1 MTSRLSKIVD
11 WLKKSK
17 KSTKILIVIASVLA
31 VLIIAAVLL
40 YCIVIMP
47 YYSDRIDI
55 VSKPQEDIE
64 NTVNDT
70 IDVELPN
77 NPDEIPVE
85 DQTKDVI
92 YEEEQKE
99 DEIINILLSG
109 VDTRSY
115 DLNSRS
121 DTIILA
127 SYNKTQHTV
136 KLVSFM
142 RDSWVY
148 LPERGWSRINA
159 ATVYGGTGL
168 LINTINYN
176 FDLDIQNYVQVK
188 FDDFRKIIDIIGG
201 IDVELTQQ
209 EINYINRKLHSDD
222 RDWSN
227 DITAEPGLV
236 HLNGAQA
243 LWHCRNRSIGNSD
256 YTRTERQ
263 REVIGIIIDK
273 ILSMSLGEVSSIV
286 FELRNYVN
294 TNIPMQTI
302 LELGYDAMIAGN
314 IEVESSRVPFDG
326 EFWSANKNGASVLEL
341 DIDANTALLHEFLGY
356 EVQDSEDEADG
367 TGEESGASEASRS
380 EETGGT
386 KETSG
391 ADNTGDVNNPKD
403 DVSEAA
409 SNTSETTGDTEINN
423 SVDTQETGDSVQ
435 EDTINTSENSNNT
448 IEDSASG
455 SSDAIGTEDS
465 NNTEDYTD
473 SNNVRTDALID
484 EAIEQTQIDA
494 GSSSITQQKSTV

>member
-1 MTSRLSKIVD
+1 MVSRLSKIID

-17 KSTKILIVIASVLA
+17 KSTKILIVMASILA

-55 VSKPQEDIE
+55 VSKTQEDIE
-64 NTVNDT
+64 STVNDT
-70 IDVELPN
+70 IDVELPD
-77 NPDEIPVE
+77 NPDEIPAE

-314 IEVESSRVPFDG
+314 IEVEPSRVPFDG

-356 EVQDSEDEADG
+356 EVEDSSD
-367 TGEESGASEASRS
+367 
-380 EETGGT
+380 
-386 KETSG
+386 TSG
-391 ADNTGDVNNPKD
+391 
-403 DVSEAA
+403 
-409 SNTSETTGDTEINN
+409 TSETASTDNASSSENDNIHETNSNESDSDDGLNN
-423 SVDTQETGDSVQ
+423 NIDTQETSNNIQ
-435 EDTINTSENSNNT
+435 EDTVDALENSDNTPDDNISKSSNISDSNNALDT
-448 IEDSASG
+448 GDSNNAEEY
-455 SSDAIGTEDS
+455 TDS
-465 NNTEDYTD
+465 NNTEADTPTVETIEPTQ
-473 SNNVRTDALID
+473 SD
-484 EAIEQTQIDA
+484 E
-494 GSSSITQQKSTV
+494 SSHSDIQQKSTV

>member
-1 MTSRLSKIVD
+1 MVSRLSKIID

-17 KSTKILIVIASVLA
+17 KSTKILIVVASILT

-64 NTVNDT
+64 STVNDT
-70 IDVELPN
+70 IDVELPD
-77 NPDEIPVE
+77 NPDEIPAE

-356 EVQDSEDEADG
+356 EVEDSNDTSVG
-367 TGEESGASEASRS
+367 TGETAD
-380 EETGGT
+380 
-386 KETSG
+386 TSG
-391 ADNTGDVNNPKD
+391 TSGTGETASTDNASSSED
-403 DVSEAA
+403 DNIHETN
-409 SNTSETTGDTEINN
+409 SNTSEVNSDDGLNN
-423 SVDTQETGDSVQ
+423 NTDTQETSNNIQ
-435 EDTINTSENSNNT
+435 EDTVDASENSDNTPDDSVSKSSNISDSNNALDT
-448 IEDSASG
+448 GDSNNVEES
-455 SSDAIGTEDS
+455 TDS
-465 NNTEDYTD
+465 NNTEADISTVETIEPTQ
-473 SNNVRTDALID
+473 SD
-484 EAIEQTQIDA
+484 E
-494 GSSSITQQKSTV
+494 SSHSDIQQKSTV

>member
-1 MTSRLSKIVD
+1 MVSRLSKIID

-17 KSTKILIVIASVLA
+17 KSTKILIVVASILA
-31 VLIIAAVLL
+31 VLIIAAVLM

-64 NTVNDT
+64 STVNDT
-70 IDVELPN
+70 IEVELPD
-77 NPDEIPVE
+77 NPDEIPAE

-356 EVQDSEDEADG
+356 EVEESSDTSVG
-367 TGEESGASEASRS
+367 TGETADTGETASTDNASSS
-380 EETGGT
+380 EDDNIHET
-386 KETSG
+386 
-391 ADNTGDVNNPKD
+391 N
-403 DVSEAA
+403 
-409 SNTSETTGDTEINN
+409 SNTSGVNSDDGINN
-423 SVDTQETGDSVQ
+423 IDTQETSNNIQ
-435 EDTINTSENSNNT
+435 EDTVDASENSNNT
-448 IEDSASG
+448 PDDNISKSSNISDSNNALDTGDSN
-455 SSDAIGTEDS
+455 SVEESTDS
-465 NNTEDYTD
+465 NNTEADTPTVETIEPIQ
-473 SNNVRTDALID
+473 SD
-484 EAIEQTQIDA
+484 E
-494 GSSSITQQKSTV
+494 SSHSDIQQK

>member
-1 MTSRLSKIVD
+1 MVSRLSKIID

-17 KSTKILIVIASVLA
+17 KSTKILIVMASILA

-64 NTVNDT
+64 STVNDT
-70 IDVELPN
+70 IDVELPD
-77 NPDEIPVE
+77 NPDEIPAE

-273 ILSMSLGEVSSIV
+273 MLSMSLGEVSSIV

-314 IEVESSRVPFDG
+314 IDVESSRVPFDG

-341 DIDANTALLHEFLGY
+341 DIGANTALLHEFLGY
-356 EVQDSEDEADG
+356 EVEDSSDTSVDTDETASTSETAGTDNASSSEDDNIH
-367 TGEESGASEASRS
+367 
-380 EETGGT
+380 ET
-386 KETSG
+386 
-391 ADNTGDVNNPKD
+391 N
-403 DVSEAA
+403 
-409 SNTSETTGDTEINN
+409 SNTSGVNTDDGLNN
-423 SVDTQETGDSVQ
+423 NNIDTQEISNNIQ
-435 EDTINTSENSNNT
+435 EDTVDASENSNNT
-448 IEDSASG
+448 PDDNISKSSNISDSNNALDTGDSNNVEE
-455 SSDAIGTEDS
+455 STDS
-465 NNTEDYTD
+465 NNTEADTPTVETIEPTQ
-473 SNNVRTDALID
+473 SD
-484 EAIEQTQIDA
+484 E
-494 GSSSITQQKSTV
+494 SSHSDIQQKSTV

>member
-1 MTSRLSKIVD
+1 MVSRLSKIID

-17 KSTKILIVIASVLA
+17 KSTKILIVMASILA

-64 NTVNDT
+64 STVNDT
-70 IDVELPN
+70 IDVELPD
-77 NPDEIPVE
+77 NPDEIPAE

-356 EVQDSEDEADG
+356 EVNETEETTRDEETTKDEEVTGEPNTGINNIDNKEAYSSAGNDVSSDENVGGSIEFDYNNADEAV
-367 TGEESGASEASRS
+367 TSHANV
-380 EETGGT
+380 ETT
-386 KETSG
+386 DNIEVATSSSSVEIDDTEQSSTITPD
-391 ADNTGDVNNPKD
+391 ATDNTKI
-403 DVSEAA
+403 
-409 SNTSETTGDTEINN
+409 TE
-423 SVDTQETGDSVQ
+423 S
-435 EDTINTSENSNNT
+435 
-448 IEDSASG
+448 
-455 SSDAIGTEDS
+455 
-465 NNTEDYTD
+465 
-473 SNNVRTDALID
+473 
-484 EAIEQTQIDA
+484 EQTQDTKELDEKEA
-494 GSSSITQQKSTV
+494 

>member
-1 MTSRLSKIVD
+1 MVSRLSKIID

-17 KSTKILIVIASVLA
+17 KSTKILIVMASILA

-40 YCIVIMP
+40 CCIVIMP

-64 NTVNDT
+64 STVNDT
-70 IDVELPN
+70 IDVELPD
-77 NPDEIPVE
+77 NPDEIPAE

-356 EVQDSEDEADG
+356 EVEDSSD
-367 TGEESGASEASRS
+367 
-380 EETGGT
+380 
-386 KETSG
+386 TSVG
-391 ADNTGDVNNPKD
+391 
-403 DVSEAA
+403 
-409 SNTSETTGDTEINN
+409 TSETADTSGTSETASTDNASSSENDNIHETNSNESDSDDGLNN
-423 SVDTQETGDSVQ
+423 NIDTQETSNNIQ
-435 EDTINTSENSNNT
+435 EDTVDALENSDNT
-448 IEDSASG
+448 PDDNISK
-455 SSDAIGTEDS
+455 SSNISDS
-465 NNTEDYTD
+465 NNALDTSINNTEADTPTVETIEPTQ
-473 SNNVRTDALID
+473 SD
-484 EAIEQTQIDA
+484 E
-494 GSSSITQQKSTV
+494 SSHSDI

>member
-1 MTSRLSKIVD
+1 MVSRLSKIID

-17 KSTKILIVIASVLA
+17 KSTKILIVMASILA

-55 VSKPQEDIE
+55 VSKPQEDIGS
-64 NTVNDT
+64 TVNDT
-70 IDVELPN
+70 IDVELPD
-77 NPDEIPVE
+77 NPDEIPTE

-356 EVQDSEDEADG
+356 EVEDSSDTSVG
-367 TGEESGASEASRS
+367 TGETAD
-380 EETGGT
+380 
-386 KETSG
+386 TSG
-391 ADNTGDVNNPKD
+391 TSGTGETASTDNASSSED
-403 DVSEAA
+403 DNIHETN
-409 SNTSETTGDTEINN
+409 SNTSGVNSDDGLNN
-423 SVDTQETGDSVQ
+423 NIDTQETSNNIQ
-435 EDTINTSENSNNT
+435 EDTVDASENSNNT
-448 IEDSASG
+448 PDDRISESSNISDSNNALDTGDSNNAEE
-455 SSDAIGTEDS
+455 STDS
-465 NNTEDYTD
+465 NNTEADTPT
-473 SNNVRTDALID
+473 VET
-484 EAIEQTQIDA
+484 IEPTQSA
-494 GSSSITQQKSTV
+494 ESSHSDIQQKSTA

>member
-1 MTSRLSKIVD
+1 MVSRLSKIID

-17 KSTKILIVIASVLA
+17 KSTKILIVVASILV

-64 NTVNDT
+64 STVNDT
-70 IDVELPN
+70 IDIELPD
-77 NPDEIPVE
+77 NPDEIPAE

-356 EVQDSEDEADG
+356 EVEDSSDTSVG
-367 TGEESGASEASRS
+367 TGETAY
-380 EETGGT
+380 
-386 KETSG
+386 TSG
-391 ADNTGDVNNPKD
+391 
-403 DVSEAA
+403 
-409 SNTSETTGDTEINN
+409 TSETASTDNASSSEDDNIHETNGSASNSDDGLNN
-423 SVDTQETGDSVQ
+423 NIDTQETSNNIQ
-435 EDTINTSENSNNT
+435 EDTVDASENSNN
-448 IEDSASG
+448 IPDDNISESSNISDSNNALDTVDSNNALDTVD
-455 SSDAIGTEDS
+455 SNNAEESTDS
-465 NNTEDYTD
+465 NNTEADTPT
-473 SNNVRTDALID
+473 VET
-484 EAIEQTQIDA
+484 IEPTQSD
-494 GSSSITQQKSTV
+494 